1 MFWSNLIPK
10 LSFTI
15 SIYKLKPDPLPTLF
29 TLYIIYML
37 EYVYFH
43 RILRH
48 SCTHPSPL
56 DHFLFKALP
65 STYPTIKFQIILE
78 MESTRTYLRI
88 SGMLLLSV
96 FVSSI
101 VGAFAGTFDEYF
113 DITWGDHRAKIHDN
127 GKLLTLALDQISG
140 SGFQS
145 KGEYLF
151 GRMDM
156 QLKLVPGNSAGT
168 VTTYY
173 VDDLSFFSDIQ
184 IPSFF
189 IWSEN

>member
-1 MFWSNLIPK
+1 
-10 LSFTI
+10 
-15 SIYKLKPDPLPTLF
+15 
-29 TLYIIYML
+29 
-37 EYVYFH
+37 
-43 RILRH
+43 
-48 SCTHPSPL
+48 
-56 DHFLFKALP
+56 
-65 STYPTIKFQIILE
+65 
-78 MESTRTYLRI
+78 
-88 SGMLLLSV
+88 MLLLSV

-189 IWSEN
+189 I